1 MTQTTRNYAKVLYDL
16 KVPKEA
22 VEQAKDIFGK
32 SPELRETLV
41 NPVVPVKSKKNI
53 IDKIFRQDGDFPQI
67 FVNFLKQLCENHR
80 MNDIMDI
87 LDSYTVFYNEDNG
100 IVVAKFYYVTMPDER
115 QITNMKKYLCR
126 EFRAKEAEIVFE
138 KDESLKGGF
147 LINVDNTEFD
157 YSMKGRLNHL
167 KQKLTWR

>member
-1 MTQTTRNYAKVLYDL
+1 M
-16 KVPKEA
+16 E
-22 VEQAKDIFGK
+22 IF
-32 SPELRETLV
+32 L
-41 NPVVPVKSKKNI
+41 
-53 IDKIFRQDGDFPQI
+53 QI
-67 FVNFLKQLCENHR
+67 FVNFLKQVCENHR

>member
-67 FVNFLKQLCENHR
+67 FVNFLKQVCENHR

-87 LDSYTVFYNEDNG
+87 LDSYTVF
-100 IVVAKFYYVTMPDER
+100 IMKTMV
-115 QITNMKKYLCR
+115 L
-126 EFRAKEAEIVFE
+126 
-138 KDESLKGGF
+138 SLQSF
-147 LINVDNTEFD
+147 T
-157 YSMKGRLNHL
+157 M
-167 KQKLTWR
+167 